1 MPVLE
6 PNPTDGHRKLLLMF
20 AAIGGILLV
29 IAIIASIAKSM
40 G

>member
-6 PNPTDGHRKLLLMF
+6 PNPPQSQRRLLIVLALMLGVP
-20 AAIGGILLV
+20 ALV
-29 IAIIASIAKSM
+29 AIIASVAARM

>member
-6 PNPTDGHRKLLLMF
+6 PNPPQSQRRLLIVLALMLGVP
-20 AAIGGILLV
+20 ALV
-29 IAIIASIAKSM
+29 AIIASFAARM

>member
-6 PNPTDGHRKLLLMF
+6 PNPTDGRKKLLLVF
-20 AAIGGILLV
+20 AAIIGIVVL
-29 IAIIASIAKSM
+29 ISIIATIAQSM

>member
-6 PNPTDGHRKLLLMF
+6 PNPTDGRKQLGRIAL
-20 AAIGGILLV
+20 AIAGIVALV
-29 IAIIASIAKSM
+29 AIIASVAAVM